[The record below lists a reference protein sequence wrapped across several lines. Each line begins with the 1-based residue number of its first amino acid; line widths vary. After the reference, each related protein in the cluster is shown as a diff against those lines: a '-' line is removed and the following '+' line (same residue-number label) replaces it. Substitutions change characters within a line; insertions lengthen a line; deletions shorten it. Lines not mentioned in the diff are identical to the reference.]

1 MKGKA
6 LYKIQM
12 RLKREKLWRRL
23 QIYRKKIMDQLLIK
37 INFIRLEDKIV
48 ELMYILKKREYV
60 LEVLVRNKSNT
71 F

>member
-1 MKGKA
+1 M
-6 LYKIQM
+6 YKIQM